1 MKAATAASPSMEAS
15 KSGIGA
21 LGVLAVFPIVFFLA
35 ANYVEALLGDF
46 ASDPNYSYLFNA
58 LNMVQLRAPTQYDH
72 PGTSIQIVIALVSL
86 VVHGARAI
94 FQNVSFVDDIL
105 LHPELYLRC
114 TSVALILA
122 TALALFALGS
132 RVHRAT
138 ASLPTALVAQ
148 GSIFLTAPVWTSG
161 VAYVMPEGML
171 VPLAVALA
179 ALVAPS
185 ALSRCRP
192 PHGALLA
199 SSVGIVLGACAAT
212 KTTSFPL
219 ALTILLIHG
228 RKYQLLACVAAV
240 GAAIVITLPIVDR
253 YGFIIE
259 YNLRILTHTGH
270 WGSGQ
275 AGLPTFG
282 EYWESLRG
290 LYNTV
295 PEMFIS
301 AGLCA
306 ILAGFSCWQMIR
318 RGEPGLLR
326 LFLVSVAGILLQLA
340 IVAKH
345 PGSPYLVPAV
355 AFLSLANGGI
365 SFALLRDTGWRRVA
379 GAIAVTAMLAYAVL
393 HGGRDWIR
401 YNIAFAAQRGDN
413 RALEASYANSECR
426 VLYTYE
432 SQSIGYKT
440 WWGDQFAGG
449 YRTARILKLYPD
461 LIIYHN
467 TWRHLEMNAGTIKTD
482 QIDNWVREQ
491 KCVYLISSARDR
503 FPPEFLGFSSS
514 SLVVVG
520 ETRYGAG
527 SMAVSRIV
535 PAEKGAS
542 IFVPKE

>member
-1 MKAATAASPSMEAS
+1 MKAAAAALPSMEAS
-15 KSGIGA
+15 KSAIGA
-21 LGVLAVFPIVFFLA
+21 LCVLAVFPLVFFLA

-58 LNMVQLRAPTQYDH
+58 LNMAQSRAPAQYDH

-94 FQNVSFVDDIL
+94 FQNVSFVDDFL

-122 TALALFALGS
+122 AALALFALGS

-161 VAYVMPEGML
+161 VAYVMPESML

-185 ALSRCRP
+185 ALSRYRP

-228 RKYQLLACVAAV
+228 RKYQLLACVVAV
-240 GAAIVITLPIVDR
+240 GAAIVITLPIFDR
-253 YGFIIE
+253 YGFLIE

-275 AGLPTFG
+275 AGLPRFG

-318 RGEPGLLR
+318 QGEPGLLR
-326 LFLVSVAGILLQLA
+326 LFLVSGAGILLQLA
-340 IVAKH
+340 VVAKH
-345 PGSPYLVPAV
+345 PGSPYLVPSV
-355 AFLSLANGGI
+355 AFLLLANSGI
-365 SFALLRDTGWRRVA
+365 SFALLRNSGWRRVA
-379 GAIAVTAMLAYAVL
+379 GAIAVTSMLAHAVL

-401 YNIAFAAQRGDN
+401 YNMHFAAQRGDN

-426 VLYTYE
+426 VIYTYE
-432 SQSIGYKT
+432 SQSTGYKT

-461 LIIYHN
+461 LIVYHP
-467 TWRHLEMNAGTIKTD
+467 TWRHLEMNAGTIEAD
-482 QIDNWVREQ
+482 QIDEWVREQ
-491 KCVYLISSARDR
+491 KCVYLISSSRAR
-503 FPPEFLGFSSS
+503 FPPEFLGLSPS

-520 ETRYGAG
+520 ETHYGAG

-535 PAEKGAS
+535 PAEKGAT